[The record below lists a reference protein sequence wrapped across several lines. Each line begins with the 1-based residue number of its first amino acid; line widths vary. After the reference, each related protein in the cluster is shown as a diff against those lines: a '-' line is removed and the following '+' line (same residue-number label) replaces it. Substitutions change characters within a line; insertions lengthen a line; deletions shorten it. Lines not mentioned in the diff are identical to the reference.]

1 MTDTTLRPAD
11 LNQALQNVATALRD
25 LTVATGRLG
34 VAAFWRLARYRQPLP
49 AVMAQQQA
57 AQLRAYADRIYPH
70 DPRYA
75 QDLYAAANRHE
86 LADPT
91 H

>member
-1 MTDTTLRPAD
+1 MTDTTLRSPD
-11 LNQALQNVATALRD
+11 LSQALQNVATAMHD
-25 LTVATGRLG
+25 LAVATGRLG
-34 VAAFWRLARYRQPLP
+34 VAAFWQLARYRQPLP
-49 AVMAQQQA
+49 VASAQQAA
-57 AQLRAYADRIYPH
+57 AQLRAYADRIHPH